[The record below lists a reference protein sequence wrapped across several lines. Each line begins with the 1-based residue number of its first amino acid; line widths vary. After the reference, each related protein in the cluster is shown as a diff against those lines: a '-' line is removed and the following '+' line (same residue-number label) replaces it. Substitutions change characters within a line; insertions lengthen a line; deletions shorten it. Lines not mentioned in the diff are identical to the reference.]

1 MIETRFKLD
10 NRGQVG
16 IGTLIVFIA
25 MVLVA
30 AIAAG
35 VLVNTADMLQE
46 SAEQTGED
54 SQAQVSD
61 RIQVIDV
68 YGSSDILYDRDS
80 GLEGNTDSADIGKTV
95 ATTDDTSGT
104 SVTSG
109 EPVVH
114 QLGFLVMRAAGAND
128 INLETVTVSWQGP
141 DGAEQTTV
149 LESPHIST
157 EAVAGDSDTLLDSS
171 SDRIM
176 VTLNLGEVYVD
187 EDGGSSTYIMK
198 QSTTDTD
205 SDTIA
210 DSTDDYQTTNF
221 GHLEEGDEVT
231 IKFNTEAG
239 ATITKKVKIP
249 SLIQDGE
256 TIDL

>member
-1 MIETRFKLD
+1 MIDFKLRLD

-61 RIQVIDV
+61 RLRVVDAYGEVDTLYKRGSTQVNAGDPEH
-68 YGSSDILYDRDS
+68 L
-80 GLEGNTDSADIGKTV
+80 LADDDGAGKATV
-95 ATTDDTSGT
+95 DN
-104 SVTSG
+104 
-109 EPVVH
+109 PVVH
-114 QLGFLVMRAAGAND
+114 KLGFLVMQASGAND

-141 DGAEQTTV
+141 NGAEQTTIGENAV
-149 LESPHIST
+149 TTSEIDASDHFTTKSVTNGDDSLLE
-157 EAVAGDSDTLLDSS
+157 SS
-171 SDRIM
+171 SDRILIT
-176 VTLNLGEVYVD
+176 VQLGALYTAD
-187 EDGGSSTYIMK
+187 NADATAG
-198 QSTTDTD
+198 TTDNTNL
-205 SDTIA
+205 
-210 DSTDDYQTTNF
+210 DYLN
-221 GHLEEGDEVT
+221 EGDEVT

-239 ATITKKVKIP
+239 ATVTKKIKVP
-249 SLIQDGE
+249 SLIQDDE
-256 TIDL
+256 TIEL